1 MNDLYG
7 CLSVQVLKSGPIS
20 NKPLLISNLLLLALA
35 AFANTGRGFCH
46 NYVHPLEYSTQK
58 TQISKTSNLSLKSW
72 TVEPFLFSADMIIRN
87 YFICNPTVIFQMVG
101 KKDLSYFFFFD
112 FGIFDRLFQ
121 IREPEIRCHL
131 SYNGY
136 FLQTWMCVGV
146 YSPQASWVNVIVFN
160 ALLTYP

>member
-46 NYVHPLEYSTQK
+46 NYVHTLEYSTQK

-87 YFICNPTVIFQMVG
+87 YVICNPTVIFQMVG
-101 KKDLSYFFFFD
+101 EKDLSYFFFFFFWLWNFWQVVSNKRTRNSMSFELQWLLSPD
-112 FGIFDRLFQ
+112 LDVCGCLFTPGQ
-121 IREPEIRCHL
+121 L
-131 SYNGY
+131 G
-136 FLQTWMCVGV
+136 
-146 YSPQASWVNVIVFN
+146 
-160 ALLTYP
+160 